1 MFFKKFDKYK
11 AQFLKLLDKK
21 DKINYIKIL
30 FLSFLGSIFEL
41 LGLGILLPVLTI
53 LIKDDTQFLDNIPL
67 INKLNLEDK
76 TELLTF
82 FFFLI
87 IIVYLIKS
95 LIIGY
100 IKLQN
105 AKFIFSINDKISSKV
120 FRNYMNKNYLFHV
133 NTNTAD
139 LTKNVL
145 SETRSFSQ
153 GLLSST
159 LNIILD
165 LIITFVILLFLFFLY
180 PKITLLIFLMFSAAI
195 IIYLKF
201 FRKKML
207 NLGRERVKNEGLRF
221 KDIFQGFYGIKE
233 ILVFNKKKF
242 FIDYFSETNL
252 KLNIVGTKHLFYSSI
267 PQIFLELFTVFILC
281 AFTITLLNIGYSTQ
295 ELLIILGIYAASIF
309 KLLPS
314 ASRIIASIQQ
324 ISFSMPSLEILNKIF
339 LDKETDLNQNI
350 ERDTENINF
359 EKFIEIKNVLFRYEK
374 NKKDLNLNV
383 DSIIIKKNK
392 VTGIVGESGTGKS
405 TLISILLGLYGRE
418 NSQILVDN
426 IPIVNFRSFRKIV
439 GYVPQDIFLLN
450 DTFKKN
456 IAFGIE
462 ENNINLEKI
471 KNSCKTA
478 NIQNFIE
485 KTEFSYESLV
495 GEKGLNI
502 SGGEKQRLGIARAL
516 YNNPKVLILDE
527 ATSSL
532 DSLNEKSILDDLIK
546 NNLSITI
553 ILISH
558 KSNII
563 ENYCDEIYKIEN
575 GKAKELKK

>member
-1 MFFKKFDKYK
+1 MLVKLSQDKFVLYFEDTNGLFSKYK
-11 AQFLKLLDKK
+11 Q
-21 DKINYIKIL
+21 YEV
-30 FLSFLGSIFEL
+30 S
-41 LGLGILLPVLTI
+41 
-53 LIKDDTQFLDNIPL
+53 
-67 INKLNLEDK
+67 
-76 TELLTF
+76 
-82 FFFLI
+82 
-87 IIVYLIKS
+87 
-95 LIIGY
+95 
-100 IKLQN
+100 
-105 AKFIFSINDKISSKV
+105 
-120 FRNYMNKNYLFHV
+120 
-133 NTNTAD
+133 